1 MSALHSGGRNG
12 IGLLAGAAL
21 LLLAAAGAFQVLAV
35 APLERRALA
44 LEQELKG
51 TAHAAPRAGLTR
63 VGGAS
68 PEVKLEAFYRYFQ
81 REESPAEW
89 LALLHTVASASGLE
103 LRVGEYRAEEPGRRL
118 QRYRIALPVSGTY
131 TQVRA
136 FIEAS
141 LEAVPVLSLDQ
152 ASFRR
157 RTVNDGRVEVDLSF
171 TLYLPG
177 K

>member
-1 MSALHSGGRNG
+1 MGP
-12 IGLLAGAAL
+12 LAGAAL
-21 LLLAAAGAFQVLAV
+21 LLLAAAGAFHMLAV

-44 LEQELKG
+44 LERELEVSAQAK
-51 TAHAAPRAGLTR
+51 PRAGVTR
-63 VGGAS
+63 ASGAT
-68 PEVKLEAFYRYFQ
+68 PEAKLDAFYRYFQ

-89 LALLHTVASASGLE
+89 LARLHTVASASGLE
-103 LRVGEYRAEEPGRRL
+103 LRSGEYRAEEPGRRL

-157 RTVNDGRVEVDLSF
+157 RTATDGRVEVDLSF
-171 TLYLPG
+171 TLYLAR